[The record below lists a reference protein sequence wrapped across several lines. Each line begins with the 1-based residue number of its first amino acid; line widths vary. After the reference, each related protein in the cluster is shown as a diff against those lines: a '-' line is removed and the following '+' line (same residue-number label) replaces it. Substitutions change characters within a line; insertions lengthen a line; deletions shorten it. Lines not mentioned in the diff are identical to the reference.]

1 MTTSTRPAAAADAGA
16 GKPRRRRRSGKPSTL
31 GPMFR
36 SPLAIIVIVVL
47 TWFVVTFLLFPNLNL
62 LVGTFFPDGN
72 FSARAVEKLF
82 SSERALKALAN
93 SFLLAVTLSVTV
105 NVVGIFIVLVTKYFV
120 VRGARV
126 LWLGYAT
133 TLIYGGIVLAAG
145 YNFIYGRYGFV
156 TNAVR
161 NVFPDIDPNWF
172 SGFFAVVIVM
182 TFATTTNH
190 MLFLSSA
197 LAKIDYQTIEAA
209 RNMGASTWTILWR
222 IVLPALRPMI
232 FAVTVLTFLIGL
244 GALTAPLV
252 LGGPDFQTVAPMIVT
267 FSKSSSSQDLAAL
280 LAIILGL
287 ATIVLLAIMNRVEKS
302 GVYFS
307 VAKVATP
314 LQKQRIQSRLGSVV
328 VHVVAYLLFLLYVT
342 PVLLIVLFSFLDST
356 AIQRGVITPGDF
368 TLANYVT
375 VFGTPSVLRP
385 FIVSIVYSALASVI
399 VVGGLL
405 FVSRIIQRYRNRVTA
420 TFEYLLHIPW
430 ILPTILIA
438 LGLIM
443 TFDRPNPLLGGAVLT
458 GTTVLLLVA
467 YIIVKIPFTLRLLK
481 AAFAGIP
488 DSLEDAARILGA
500 KSLFTFRKVLFPL
513 VLPTA
518 AAITA
523 LNFNSLLDDYDAAV
537 FLYQP
542 LFEPLGIAIKAS
554 TEGENNLDSMS
565 ITFVYTVLLM
575 IIMGVAM
582 YLVYGRS
589 AGGRRSRSGSRG
601 ARVRPVAAAATAST
615 PTTATTTAP
624 TVGANRPEEDPGF
637 DRR

>member
-1 MTTSTRPAAAADAGA
+1 MRNSSLRT
-16 GKPRRRRRSGKPSTL
+16 
-31 GPMFR
+31 MFR
-36 SPLAIIVIVVL
+36 SPLVLVVL
-47 TWFVVTFLLFPNLNL
+47 VVLLWFIATFLLFPNINL
-62 LVGTFFPDGN
+62 LVSTFFPGGE

-82 SSERALKALAN
+82 SSERAMKSLFN
-93 SFLLAVTLSVTV
+93 SFLLAISLAVTV
-105 NVVGIFIVLVTKYFV
+105 NVVGIFIVLVTKYFQI
-120 VRGARV
+120 RGSRV

-145 YNFIYGRYGFV
+145 YNFIYGRYGFI

-161 NVFPDIDPNWF
+161 NVWPEVDPNWF
-172 SGFFAVVIVM
+172 SGFFAVLLVM

-190 MLFLSSA
+190 MLFLSSS

-209 RNMGASTWTILWR
+209 RNMGASTWKILWK

-232 FAVTVLTFLIGL
+232 FAVTVLTFLTGL

-252 LGGPDFQTVAPMIVT
+252 IGGADFQTIAPMIVT
-267 FSKSSSSQDLAAL
+267 FSKSASSRDLAAL

-287 ATIVLLAIMNRVEKS
+287 ATIILLAVMNRVEKS

-314 LQKQRIQSRLGSVV
+314 LKKQRIQNRAANVV
-328 VHVVAYLLFLLYVT
+328 VHVVAYLLFIVYAT
-342 PVLLIVLFSFLDST
+342 PVLLIVLFSFVDST
-356 AIQRGVITPGDF
+356 AVLTGSITLSSF
-368 TLANYVT
+368 TLDNYAT
-375 VFGTPSVLRP
+375 VFGSPAVLRP
-385 FIVSIVYSALASVI
+385 FIVSIVYSALAALI

-405 FVSRIIQRYRNRVTA
+405 FVARVIQKYRNPVTSVL
-420 TFEYLLHIPW
+420 EYLLHIPW

-438 LGLIM
+438 LALVM
-443 TFDRPNPLLGGAVLT
+443 TFDRPNPLIGGQVLT

-481 AAFAGIP
+481 AAFASIP

-500 KSLFTFRKVLFPL
+500 KSLFTFRRVLFPL
-513 VLPTA
+513 VIPTA

-537 FLYQP
+537 FLYHP
-542 LFEPLGIAIKAS
+542 LYEPLGIAIKAS
-554 TEGENNLDSMS
+554 TEGESNLDSMS

-575 IIMGVAM
+575 IIMGLTM

-589 AGGRRSRSGSRG
+589 GGTTRRRKGRNVTPD
-601 ARVRPVAAAATAST
+601 AVANDPAAAAA
-615 PTTATTTAP
+615 
-624 TVGANRPEEDPGF
+624 VANTK
-637 DRR
+637 

>member
-1 MTTSTRPAAAADAGA
+1 MRASSLRAM
-16 GKPRRRRRSGKPSTL
+16 L
-31 GPMFR
+31 R
-36 SPLAIIVIVVL
+36 SPLVLIVSVVL
-47 TWFVVTFLLFPNLNL
+47 LWFIAAFLLFPNINL
-62 LVGTFFPDGN
+62 LVSTFFPGGE

-82 SSERALKALAN
+82 SSERAMKSLWH
-93 SFLLAVTLSVTV
+93 SFLLAISLSVSV
-105 NVVGIFIVLVTKYFV
+105 NVVGIFIVLVTKYFQI
-120 VRGARV
+120 RGARI

-145 YNFIYGRYGFV
+145 YNFIYGRYGFI

-161 NVFPDIDPNWF
+161 NVWPEVDPNWF
-172 SGFFAVVIVM
+172 SGFFAVLLVM

-190 MLFLSSA
+190 MLFLSSS

-209 RNMGASTWTILWR
+209 RNMGASTWRILWK

-232 FAVTVLTFLIGL
+232 FAVTVLTFLTGL

-252 LGGPDFQTVAPMIVT
+252 LGGADFQTIAPMIVT
-267 FSKSSSSQDLAAL
+267 FSKSASSRDLAAL
-280 LAIILGL
+280 LAIVLGV
-287 ATIVLLAIMNRVEKS
+287 ATIILLAIMNRVEKS

-314 LQKQRIQSRLGSVV
+314 LQKQRIPNRAANVI
-328 VHVVAYLLFLLYVT
+328 VHTVAYLLFVVYAT
-342 PVLLIVLFSFLDST
+342 PVLLIVLFSFVEST
-356 AIQRGVITPGDF
+356 AVLTGTITFGSF
-368 TLANYVT
+368 TLDNYAT
-375 VFGTPSVLRP
+375 VFGSPAVLRP
-385 FIVSIVYSALASVI
+385 FVVSVVYSALAALI

-405 FVSRIIQRYRNRVTA
+405 FVARVIQKYRNPVTS
-420 TFEYLLHIPW
+420 TLEYLLHIPW

-438 LGLIM
+438 LALVM
-443 TFDRPNPLLGGAVLT
+443 TFDRPNPLIGGQVLT

-481 AAFAGIP
+481 AGFASIP

-513 VLPTA
+513 VIPTA

-537 FLYQP
+537 FLYHP
-542 LFEPLGIAIKAS
+542 LYEPLGIAIKQS

-575 IIMGVAM
+575 IIMGLTM

-589 AGGRRSRSGSRG
+589 SGTKKRRARFGETPDAVGRDPRT
-601 ARVRPVAAAATAST
+601 PVSPDAITADS
-615 PTTATTTAP
+615 
-624 TVGANRPEEDPGF
+624 VGAGAIPAAGANPRL
-637 DRR
+637 

>member
-1 MTTSTRPAAAADAGA
+1 M
-16 GKPRRRRRSGKPSTL
+16 RSASWRT
-31 GPMFR
+31 MFR
-36 SPLAIIVIVVL
+36 SPLVVIVAIVSL
-47 TWFVVTFLLFPNLNL
+47 WFIATFLVFPNANL
-62 LVGTFFPDGN
+62 LISTFFPGGQ
-72 FSARAVEKLF
+72 FSFRAFEKLVG
-82 SSERALKALAN
+82 SERAMNSLWH
-93 SFLLAVTLSVTV
+93 SFLLAATLAVTV
-105 NVVGIFIVLVTKYFV
+105 NVVGIFIVLVTDYFKI
-120 VRGARV
+120 RGARL

-145 YNFIYGRYGFV
+145 YNFIYGRYGFI
-156 TNAVR
+156 TSAVR
-161 NVFPDIDPNWF
+161 NWFPEIDPNWF
-172 SGFFAVVIVM
+172 SGYFAVVVVM
-182 TFATTTNH
+182 TLATTTNH
-190 MLFLSSA
+190 MLFLGSS

-209 RNMGASTWTILWR
+209 KNMGASTLKILWW

-232 FAVTVLTFLIGL
+232 FAVTVLTFLTGL

-252 LGGPDFQTVAPMIVT
+252 LGGTDFQTIAPMILT
-267 FSKSSSSQDLAAL
+267 FSKSSGSRDLAAL

-314 LQKQRIQSRLGSVV
+314 LQKQKIPNRFANAT
-328 VHVVAYLLFLLYVT
+328 VHVVAYVLFVIYAT

-356 AIQRGVITPGDF
+356 AILTGTITGDAF
-368 TLANYVT
+368 TLDNYRT
-375 VFGTPSVLRP
+375 VFGTPAVLRP
-385 FIVSIVYSALASVI
+385 FVVSLVYSALAAVI

-405 FVSRIIQRYRNRVTA
+405 FVSRILQKYRNPVTSLL
-420 TFEYLLHIPW
+420 EYLLHIPW

-438 LGLIM
+438 LALLM
-443 TFDRPNPLLGGAVLT
+443 TFDRPNPLVGGQVLT
-458 GTTVLLLVA
+458 GTTVILLVA

-481 AAFAGIP
+481 AAFASVP
-488 DSLEDAARILGA
+488 ESLEDAARILGA
-500 KSLFTFRKVLFPL
+500 RSMFTLRKVLFPL

-537 FLYQP
+537 FLYHP
-542 LFEPLGIAIKAS
+542 LYQPLGIAIKAS

-575 IIMGVAM
+575 IIMGLTM

-589 AGGRRSRSGSRG
+589 GSPKR
-601 ARVRPVAAAATAST
+601 RVRRPQTGKARLT
-615 PTTATTTAP
+615 PTFDP
-624 TVGANRPEEDPGF
+624 QEPPVRSAN
-637 DRR
+637 